1 MTISEFLISAQIS
14 SPILPCSWWPCS
26 LFFWGNGNNQKS
38 SSPKLLLPSIH
49 ISTNTC
55 CLPSCSLGWNIC
67 ASSKTLYF
75 LQVSLLVKACPFV
88 HSRNLLQQFSAL
100 FCDASVSHLQVIILA
115 GALVCSYFSIIKA
128 LPWHLSLF
136 HSCFQCPC
144 ACSFRPTGSW
154 MYCLCST
161 CSFNLCFIWS
171 VLLYFLVSFFS
182 FF

>member
-1 MTISEFLISAQIS
+1 MS
-14 SPILPCSWWPCS
+14 SGRSKTWKR
-26 LFFWGNGNNQKS
+26 FWLCREQQWGRKLDFIFSPAWGQCFGRRQRGGGNRRG
-38 SSPKLLLPSIH
+38 
-49 ISTNTC
+49 
-55 CLPSCSLGWNIC
+55 NIC

-136 HSCFQCPC
+136 HPCFQCPC

>member
-1 MTISEFLISAQIS
+1 METIRRVVLPSSYCLLSTSAQIHAAFLPVHLGKIS
-14 SPILPCSWWPCS
+14 MLPARPI
-26 LFFWGNGNNQKS
+26 
-38 SSPKLLLPSIH
+38 
-49 ISTNTC
+49 
-55 CLPSCSLGWNIC
+55 
-67 ASSKTLYF
+67 
-75 LQVSLLVKACPFV
+75 SLLVKACPFV
-88 HSRNLLQQFSAL
+88 HSRNLLQQFSAF

-136 HSCFQCPC
+136 HCFQCPC

-171 VLLYFLVSFFS
+171 VVLYFLVFFFS
-182 FF
+182 CF